1 MARDQAPV
9 AMMPVSPVSRRT
21 PSEARSIGEALAG
34 HRNSL
39 GILRLVLAALV
50 IVDHAFPLGGFGEDP
65 FWVYT
70 RGQTSLGGIAVG
82 GFFAISGYLIVK
94 SGASADIL
102 QFVWRRVIRIFPAFW
117 GALLFGALVVGPV
130 AWTVRGSSLE
140 TYFQAEGQGPWG
152 YLAHNWTLTI
162 GQYGILDVF
171 TGTPY
176 GQSVHASVLNGSLWT
191 LAYEWG
197 CYLMIG
203 VLAIGGVLRHARMV
217 VPVLALFV
225 VAIGVIQT
233 ATPGTPGAVLPLLGD
248 PQVIF
253 LASAFLAGAAIGIY
267 SDKVPY
273 NDQLGVLSGIV
284 FVVSLFYGGF
294 AAFGV
299 VAGAYFLMYLAV
311 RLPRQLQWIG
321 SKNDY
326 SYGVYVYGFL
336 VQQSL
341 AAAGV
346 HEFGYVPY
354 VVVALVLT
362 SVLAWASWHGLEKR
376 ALALK
381 SWGPGKGW
389 RYWVSRLSTRS
400 VSRGGAGTSAMKS
413 EGREIDE

>member
-1 MARDQAPV
+1 
-9 AMMPVSPVSRRT
+9 MMPVSPVSRRT

-94 SGASADIL
+94 SGASADIV

-191 LAYEWG
+191 LAYELG

-362 SVLAWASWHGLEKR
+362 SFLAWASWHGLEKR